1 MLPDVAS
8 EALDF
13 NNIKRRAMASRSYR
27 VRIAPSN
34 KTSFSP
40 GETIFLDLPSN
51 LSGTF
56 MDMTQTYIRMK
67 VNYYNTSTAAVGCA
81 LDKCGAYGF
90 LQRVACITS
99 GQQIYDLNNYNVLVS
114 TFMDTDASNDWKA
127 NAGNVLVGTTAST
140 CHGETMK
147 LAANG
152 TAAGVNNTTRTYC
165 LPFILN
171 PFALQKKL
179 VPLFSLDSLRWR
191 LTLETAANA
200 LIQGG
205 AVADTFTLNYT
216 ISDVELVSYFTEL
229 SPSAMAQLDSITGGV
244 YNLLCPSYANTQAT
258 MTAQTPVLNSVL
270 GIAVSSLERIIVVH
284 RSSLANSSGFA
295 QSLGGRISNTIQTAQ
310 FFINSEAFP
319 QRNVSVD
326 DMGAEPLAEFLIAD
340 HALSDFSR
348 ASCIQ
353 NFNISSATAGG
364 NVYSNTFDGGVYNL
378 QNIATLGNGEAIL
391 PVNNAWNNAVGTAG
405 ATGIVSTYSKT
416 DVGSFVL
423 AIELETGCSAGRS
436 DRLYSGIS
444 TISSVVQYK
453 GTYSSSSINAQLDFF
468 AQFTILLTLN
478 MRQTGVW
485 AITI

>member
-1 MLPDVAS
+1 MSVLPDVAS
-8 EALDF
+8 EALDY

-34 KTSFSP
+34 KTSFGP

-67 VNYYNTSTAAVGCA
+67 VTYTNTSTGAGAGAVAKIA
-81 LDKCGAYGF
+81 LDKPGAYGF
-90 LQRVACITS
+90 VQRVACITS
-99 GQQIYDLNNYNVLVS
+99 GQQVFDLNNYNVLVGAL
-114 TFMDTDASNDWKA
+114 MDTDASNDWKA

-140 CHGETMK
+140 CHGES
-147 LAANG
+147 LQIANNSS
-152 TAAGVNNTTRTYC
+152 VVRTYC

-191 LTLETAANA
+191 ITLDTLVNSVIAESV
-200 LIQGG
+200 G
-205 AVADTFTLNYT
+205 AYNTLS
-216 ISDVELVSYFTEL
+216 IAFSDVEMISYFTEL
-229 SPSAMAQLDSITGGV
+229 SPSAMAQLDGLTGGM
-244 YNLLCPSYANTQAT
+244 YNLLCPSYSNTQAT
-258 MTAQTPVLNSVL
+258 MTAGTTNLNTVL
-270 GIAVSSLERIIVVH
+270 GIAVSSLERILVIH
-284 RSSLANSSGFA
+284 RNTSSAVASGA
-295 QSLGGRISNTIQTAQ
+295 SLGARITNGIQTAQ

-319 QRNVSVD
+319 QRNIQID
-326 DMGAEPLAEFLIAD
+326 DMGAEALSEFLIAD

-353 NFNISSATAGG
+353 NFNVSKGAFLGINVYDASLYNVVNRDLLAGG
-364 NVYSNTFDGGVYNL
+364 S
-378 QNIATLGNGEAIL
+378 IEPA
-391 PVNNAWNNAVGTAG
+391 NNAWNNAVGTG
-405 ATGIVSTYSKT
+405 LVTGLTDGDTLT

-444 TISSVVQYK
+444 TISSVVQFK
-453 GTYSSSSINAQLDFF
+453 GTYSGSVSASIDFY
-468 AQFTILLTLN
+468 AQFTVLLTLN

-485 AITI
+485 SITI

>member
-1 MLPDVAS
+1 MSVLPDVAS
-8 EALDF
+8 EALDY

-34 KTSFSP
+34 KTSFVP

-67 VNYYNTSTAAVGCA
+67 VTVSNSSNADVGCS

-90 LQRVACITS
+90 FQRVACITS
-99 GQQIYDLNNYNVLVS
+99 GQQIYDLNNYNVL
-114 TFMDTDASNDWKA
+114 TAALMDTDASNDWKA
-127 NAGNVLVGTTAST
+127 NAGNVLVGTTAA
-140 CHGETMK
+140 CPHGETFK
-147 LAANG
+147 VDNG
-152 TAAGVNNTTRTYC
+152 GSVTRTYC

-191 LTLETAANA
+191 ITLETAANA
-200 LIQGG
+200 LIQSTT
-205 AVADTFTLNYT
+205 VADGSSLSYSVTEC
-216 ISDVELVSYFTEL
+216 ELVTYFTEL
-229 SPSAMAQLDSITGGV
+229 SPSAMAQLDSLTGGV
-244 YNLLCPSYANTQAT
+244 YNLLCPSYSNTQAT
-258 MTAQTPVLNSVL
+258 MTSGTPVLNTVL
-270 GIAVSSLERIIVVH
+270 GIAVSSLERIIVIH
-284 RSSLANSSGFA
+284 RPTLANSSIFA
-295 QSLGGRISNTIQTAQ
+295 ASLGARITNGIQTAQ
-310 FFINSEAFP
+310 FFINSESFP

-326 DMGAEPLAEFLIAD
+326 DMCAEPLAEFLIAD

-353 NFNISSATAGG
+353 NMNVSGATAGG
-364 NVYSNTFDGGVYNL
+364 NRYFNVYDGGLYNL
-378 QNIATLGNGEAIL
+378 QNIATLDVAESIL
-391 PVNNAWNNAVGTAG
+391 PVNNAWNNAVGTG
-405 ATGIVSTYSKT
+405 GKIGTITDYGKT

-453 GTYSSSSINAQLDFF
+453 GTYSGAINATLDFF
-468 AQFTILLTLN
+468 AHFTVLLTLN

-485 AITI
+485 SITI

>member
-8 EALDF
+8 EALDY

-34 KTSFSP
+34 KTAFSP
-40 GETIFLDLPSN
+40 GETVYLDLPSN

-67 VNYYNTSTAAVGCA
+67 VVYSNSGGTDAKVA
-81 LDKCGAYGF
+81 LDKAGAYSMW
-90 LQRVACITS
+90 QRVAALTS
-99 GQQIYDLNNYNVLVS
+99 GQQIYDLNNFNVLAS
-114 TFMDTDASNDWKA
+114 AFMDSDASNDWKA
-127 NAGNVLVGTTAST
+127 NAGNVLCGTTAA
-140 CHGETMK
+140 CPHGETFTV
-147 LAANG
+147 G
-152 TAAGVNNTTRTYC
+152 AGGSVTRTYC

-191 LTLETAANA
+191 ITLETAANA
-200 LIQGG
+200 LICAG
-205 AVADTFTLNYT
+205 TLATINVNYS
-216 ISDVELVSYFTEL
+216 ISEIEMVSYFTEL

-244 YNLLCPSYANTQAT
+244 YNLLCPSYSNTQASMLAANT
-258 MTAQTPVLNSVL
+258 TINSVL
-270 GIAVSSLERIIVVH
+270 GIAVSSLERIIVIH
-284 RSSLANSSGFA
+284 RPTDANISTA
-295 QSLGGRISNTIQTAQ
+295 ASLGCHITNGVQTAQ
-310 FFINSEAFP
+310 FFINSEAYP
-319 QRNVSVD
+319 QRNIIIE

-348 ASCIQ
+348 ASNLQ
-353 NFNISSATAGG
+353 NFN
-364 NVYSNTFDGGVYNL
+364 VSNTSVVNSNIFDSFLYNNTNAGVAG
-378 QNIATLGNGEAIL
+378 ATVFGATY
-391 PVNNAWNNAVGTAG
+391 NAWNNNGNGGEIGLGTATG
-405 ATGIVSTYSKT
+405 AASWTRTT
-416 DVGSFVL
+416 VGSFIL

-453 GTYSSSSINAQLDFF
+453 GTYAGTGTSQAATLDFF
-468 AQFTILLTLN
+468 AQFTVLLTLN

-485 AITI
+485 SITI

>member
-1 MLPDVAS
+1 MSVLPDVMS
-8 EALDF
+8 EALDY

-34 KTSFSP
+34 KTSFNA

-56 MDMTQTYIRMK
+56 MDMTQTYIRFK
-67 VNYYNTSTAAVGCA
+67 VTYTGNAGQVNKVS

-99 GQQIYDLNNYNVLVS
+99 GQQIFDLNNYNVLVAAL
-114 TFMDTDASNDWKA
+114 MDTDASSEWKA
-127 NAGNVLVGTTAST
+127 NAGNVLVGTTAA
-140 CHGETMK
+140 CPHGETFQI
-147 LAANG
+147 AD
-152 TAAGVNNTTRTYC
+152 AGSVPRTYC

-179 VPLFSLDSLRWR
+179 VPLFSLDSLRFR
-191 LTLETAANA
+191 ITLETLVNS
-200 LIQGG
+200 LIQVSGG
-205 AVADTFTLNYT
+205 VASYQL
-216 ISDVELVSYFTEL
+216 SDVEMVSYFTEL
-229 SPSAMAQLDSITGGV
+229 SPSAMAQLDSMTGGV
-244 YNLLCPSYANTQAT
+244 YNLLCPSYSNTQSTITANAT
-258 MTAQTPVLNSVL
+258 VVNTVL
-270 GIAVSSLERIIVVH
+270 GIAVSSLERIIVIQ
-284 RSSLANSSGFA
+284 RANAALATGGA
-295 QSLGGRISNTIQTAQ
+295 SLGGRITNGLQTAQ

-319 QRNVSVD
+319 QRNVSMD
-326 DMGAEPLAEFLIAD
+326 DMGAEVLAEYLIAD

-348 ASCIQ
+348 SSGVQ
-353 NFNISSATAGG
+353 NFNVSTGATGTEGQNIYDNRLYNITNIGVAAGG
-364 NVYSNTFDGGVYNL
+364 AFG
-378 QNIATLGNGEAIL
+378 ATR
-391 PVNNAWNNAVGTAG
+391 NAWNCNGTALVQGFG
-405 ATGIVSTYSKT
+405 ADALTT
-416 DVGSFVL
+416 VGSFVL

-453 GTYSSSSINAQLDFF
+453 GTYGSAIDSVIDFF

-485 AITI
+485 SITI

>member
-1 MLPDVAS
+1 MSVLPDVAS
-8 EALDF
+8 EALDY

-40 GETIFLDLPSN
+40 GETMNLDLPSN

-56 MDMTQTYIRMK
+56 MDMTQTYIRFK
-67 VNYYNTSTAAVGCA
+67 VTYTKTTAGNVA

-90 LQRVACITS
+90 LQRIACITS
-99 GQQIYDLNNYNVLVS
+99 GQQIFDLNNYNVLVS
-114 TFMDTDASNDWKA
+114 ALMDTDASNDWKA
-127 NAGNVLVGTTAST
+127 NAGNVLAGTTASSP
-140 CHGETMK
+140 HGEIFA
-147 LAANG
+147 LG
-152 TAAGVNNTTRTYC
+152 DGGSVTRTYC

-191 LTLETAANA
+191 LTLETAGTA
-200 LIQGG
+200 LICSAGTC
-205 AVADTFTLNYT
+205 AYAL
-216 ISDVELVSYFTEL
+216 SDVEMVSYFTEL
-229 SPSAMAQLDSITGGV
+229 SPSAMAQLDGLTGGV
-244 YNLLCPSYANTQAT
+244 YNLLCPSYSNTQST
-258 MTAQTPVLNSVL
+258 MTQSSVVNTVL
-270 GIAVSSLERIIVVH
+270 GIAVSSLERIIVIH
-284 RSSLANSSGFA
+284 RPSGVVSGADNVSGSSLGAHITNGIA
-295 QSLGGRISNTIQTAQ
+295 TAQ
-310 FFINSEAFP
+310 FFINSEAYP

-326 DMGAEPLAEFLIAD
+326 DMAAEPLAEFLIAD

-353 NFNISSATAGG
+353 NFNVSTGAGAG
-364 NVYSNTFDGGVYNL
+364 RNVYDGTTYQAENAPTGANM
-378 QNIATLGNGEAIL
+378 IAGTNS
-391 PVNNAWNNAVGTAG
+391 AWNNNGAGLNNLVKAVNVGQ
-405 ATGIVSTYSKT
+405 T
-416 DVGSFVL
+416 DIGSFVL

-453 GTYSSSSINAQLDFF
+453 GTYGAPQAGGAVIDFF
-468 AQFTILLTLN
+468 AQFTVLLTLN

-485 AITI
+485 SITI

>member
-1 MLPDVAS
+1 MSVLPDVAS
-8 EALDF
+8 EALDY

-27 VRIAPSN
+27 VRVAPSN
-34 KTSFSP
+34 KTSFNP

-56 MDMTQTYIRMK
+56 MDMSQTYIRFK
-67 VNYYNTSTAAVGCA
+67 VTYNGGAGQVNKMC

-99 GQQIYDLNNYNVLVS
+99 GQQIFDLNNYNVLVAA
-114 TFMDTDASNDWKA
+114 FMDTDASNDWKA

-140 CHGETMK
+140 CHGES
-147 LAANG
+147 LQIAD
-152 TAAGVNNTTRTYC
+152 AGSVTRTYC

-179 VPLFSLDSLRWR
+179 VPLFSLDSLRFR
-191 LTLETAANA
+191 LTLETLVNSIIVSA
-200 LIQGG
+200 G
-205 AVADTFTLNYT
+205 AVASYQLN
-216 ISDVELVSYFTEL
+216 DVELISYFTEL
-229 SPSAMAQLDSITGGV
+229 SPSAMSQLDSITGGV
-244 YNLLCPSYANTQAT
+244 YNLLCPSYSNTQAT
-258 MTAQTPVLNSVL
+258 MTAATTNLTTVL
-270 GIAVSSLERIIVVH
+270 GIAVSSLERILVIH
-284 RSSLANSSGFA
+284 RPTASAVAGGA
-295 QSLGGRISNTIQTAQ
+295 SLGARITNNIQTAQ

-326 DMGAEPLAEFLIAD
+326 DMAAEPLAEFLIAD

-348 ASCIQ
+348 ASCVQ
-353 NFNISSATAGG
+353 NFNVSSGSAAAFSY
-364 NVYSNTFDGGVYNL
+364 NVFDGSLYNKVNRDL
-378 QNIATLGNGEAIL
+378 AAGAAIL
-391 PVNNAWNNAVGTAG
+391 PANNAWNNAVGTGLALG
-405 ATGIVSTYSKT
+405 MADADTVTT
-416 DVGSFVL
+416 VGSFIL

-453 GTYSSSSINAQLDFF
+453 GTYTANSIAATLDFF
-468 AQFTILLTLN
+468 AQFTVLLTLN

-485 AITI
+485 SITI

>member
-1 MLPDVAS
+1 MSVLPDIAS
-8 EALDF
+8 EALDY

-34 KTSFSP
+34 KTSFNP

-56 MDMTQTYIRMK
+56 MDMTQTYIRFK
-67 VNYYNTSTAAVGCA
+67 VTYTKATAGNVA

-90 LQRVACITS
+90 MQRVAAVTS
-99 GQQIYDLNNYNVLVS
+99 GQQIYDLNNYNVLVAAL
-114 TFMDTDASNDWKA
+114 MDTDASNDWKG
-127 NAGNVLVGTTAST
+127 NAGNILVGTTASAP
-140 CHGETMK
+140 HGEIFS
-147 LAANG
+147 LGDGG
-152 TAAGVNNTTRTYC
+152 TVTRTYC

-191 LTLETAANA
+191 ITLETAANA
-200 LIQGG
+200 IISSAGTTNYQ
-205 AVADTFTLNYT
+205 LN
-216 ISDVELVSYFTEL
+216 DVELVSYFTEL
-229 SPSAMAQLDSITGGV
+229 SPSAMAQLDSLTGGV
-244 YNLLCPSYANTQAT
+244 YNLLCPSYSNTQSTIA
-258 MTAQTPVLNSVL
+258 ANSAVVNTVL
-270 GIAVSSLERIIVVH
+270 GIAVSSLERIIVLH
-284 RSSLANSSGFA
+284 RPSGVNASAFA
-295 QSLGGRISNTIQTAQ
+295 SSLGGRITNGIQTAQ

-319 QRNVSVD
+319 QRNVSCD
-326 DMGAEPLAEFLIAD
+326 DLMAEPLAEFLIAD

-353 NFNISSATAGG
+353 NVNVSTGAGAGRNI
-364 NVYSNTFDGGVYNL
+364 FDGTLYTAENAPTGANL
-378 QNIATLGNGEAIL
+378 VAGTNS
-391 PVNNAWNNAVGTAG
+391 AWNNNGTGGINFIRALNVGQ
-405 ATGIVSTYSKT
+405 T
-416 DVGSFVL
+416 DIGSFVL

-453 GTYSSSSINAQLDFF
+453 GTYSGAQDALVDFF
-468 AQFTILLTLN
+468 AQFTVLLTLN

-485 AITI
+485 SITI

>member
-1 MLPDVAS
+1 MSVLPDVMS
-8 EALDF
+8 EALDY

-34 KTSFSP
+34 KTSFSA

-56 MDMTQTYIRMK
+56 MDMTQTYIRFK
-67 VNYYNTSTAAVGCA
+67 VTYTNTSIGAGNAAQVLS

-99 GQQIYDLNNYNVLVS
+99 GQQIFDLNNYNVLAAA
-114 TFMDTDASNDWKA
+114 FMDTDASNDWKA
-127 NAGNVLVGTTAST
+127 NAGNVLVGTTAA
-140 CHGETMK
+140 CPHGETFSVS
-147 LAANG
+147 NG
-152 TAAGVNNTTRTYC
+152 TPVTRTYC

-179 VPLFSLDSLRWR
+179 VPLFSLDSLRFR
-191 LTLETAANA
+191 ITLDTFTNA
-200 LIQGG
+200 LIQK
-205 AVADTFTLNYT
+205 AVNAANSLSYQLT
-216 ISDVELVSYFTEL
+216 DVEMVSYFTEL
-229 SPSAMAQLDSITGGV
+229 SPSAMAQLDSMTGGV
-244 YNLLCPSYANTQAT
+244 YNLLCPSYSNTQAVMADNAT
-258 MTAQTPVLNSVL
+258 VVNSVL
-270 GIAVSSLERIIVVH
+270 GIAVSSLERIIVIH
-284 RSSLANSSGFA
+284 RPTPASTAIA
-295 QSLGGRISNTIQTAQ
+295 ASLGARITNGLQTAQ

-319 QRNVSVD
+319 QRNVSND
-326 DMGAEPLAEFLIAD
+326 DMGAEVLAEYLIAD

-353 NFNISSATAGG
+353 NFNVSTGVG
-364 NVYSNTFDGGVYNL
+364 LGRNVFDGVLYNVG
-378 QNIATLGNGEAIL
+378 NAGIANGGAFGSTR
-391 PVNNAWNNAVGTAG
+391 NAWNCTGSGEVVGLGDEAIT
-405 ATGIVSTYSKT
+405 T
-416 DVGSFVL
+416 VGSFVL

-453 GTYSSSSINAQLDFF
+453 GTYDGTVSDPATIDFF
-468 AQFTILLTLN
+468 AQFTVLLTLN

-485 AITI
+485 SITI